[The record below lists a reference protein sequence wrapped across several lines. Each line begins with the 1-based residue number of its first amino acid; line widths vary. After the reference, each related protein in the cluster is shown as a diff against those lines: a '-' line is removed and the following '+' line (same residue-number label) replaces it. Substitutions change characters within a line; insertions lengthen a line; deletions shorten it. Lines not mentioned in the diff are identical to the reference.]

1 MSSPSGRTLGAMSSH
16 ILLGVLSVAAAPALA
31 SAQSSL
37 EIEVRGGVASAVE
50 ELNHYT
56 DPGAIVG
63 VGIGWRLS
71 DRLALWADGDLEV
84 MSEDLAGTVVLP
96 STYLWHTHGGL
107 ELGLVQSDTS
117 PWYVQAKGGAG
128 ATIMDTERFFEGGD
142 DFLHTYFSVS
152 GGLRIGYRYSERVDV
167 GVLGQ
172 AFVTFAEET
181 ETAELAGLSP
191 LLTAFDQAVSFPA
204 QAFLRLR
211 MP

>member
-1 MSSPSGRTLGAMSSH
+1 MSSPSGRTLCSMSSH
-16 ILLGVLSVAAAPALA
+16 ILLATLSLVAPTLGG
-31 SAQSSL
+31 AQGL
-37 EIEVRGGVASAVE
+37 EVEIRGGVASAIE
-50 ELNHYT
+50 SLNHYT

-63 VGIGWRLS
+63 AGLGLRLS
-71 DRLALWADGDLEV
+71 DRVALWADGDLEV

-107 ELGLVQSDTS
+107 ELGLVQSETS
-117 PWYVQAKGGAG
+117 PWSVRAKGGAG
-128 ATIMDTERFFEGGD
+128 ATIIDTERFYEGGD
-142 DFLHTYFSVS
+142 DFLHTYLSVS
-152 GGLRIGYRYSERVDV
+152 GGVQIAYRYSERVDV

-172 AFVTFAEET
+172 AFVTFAEEA

-191 LLTAFDQAVSFPA
+191 LLRAFDDAVSVPA